1 MTFSRQNLSDELHQ
15 LDVKPLNP
23 DYKNELT
30 KLVIK
35 NLGFSL
41 IGDLNQEQLDE
52 VTEFSKQ
59 FHCAIRMR
67 WKKSCSTYDKMIH
80 SSPGFFNK
88 IVSFQT
94 ITSASTSKGL
104 TCLLVFK
111 CDFFQ
116 FL

>member
-15 LDVKPLNP
+15 LDVNPLNP
-23 DYKNELT
+23 DYKKELT
-30 KLVIK
+30 KLVIQ

-67 WKKSCSTYDKMIH
+67 WKNFSVALGSLPFC
-80 SSPGFFNK
+80 
-88 IVSFQT
+88 
-94 ITSASTSKGL
+94 
-104 TCLLVFK
+104 CLRCLQKFVQLK
-111 CDFFQ
+111 PQ
-116 FL
+116 